1 MHKILTKFFYSIYEN
16 YFFTKI
22 IFFKKF
28 KSLFLSLNYFF
39 LYKIFNY
46 SYILWEKIFKINFW
60 INRKKKKNFTKK
72 IKTFTKKELV
82 NFRFLNN
89 FKFNKLINLIKNN
102 FIIFLFYN
110 NVNKTL
116 TGLFLNFIKTNLTFS
131 LFFKDLALYILDQ
144 YRRTFGEGYYYLRG
158 LFIIFFIDAAI
169 TDDEPLWEP
178 IEWSLV
184 QTWLLFIFIFAW
196 IAENLITS
204 RYGSYTGRDK
214 RVWLAWYKS
223 FWLID
228 LFYAISYGLAALFV
242 IIPFYFELTYSI
254 SFIFN
259 WWNWYTR
266 VFFFKFI
273 SIFTIIILIAHLLQ
287 LNIRWL
293 NWKKLIFF
301 ILLINF
307 FLVYL
312 LFTHFIMTFF
322 GYFTDPLWYQKTRF
336 VDYIQLSHEPLKW
349 GWGPAKRDH
358 FTYHKVTTVFWFK
371 NDGPFAGAFLTMH
384 IFFFITIFFLYI
396 YWVTLL
402 RRVYTTEEV
411 TYTFT
416 IFCISSLKQ
425 FYYFFFL
432 LYIFIFMSFIVCYWR
447 FPIEFLWLVNSSSW
461 FWNFFIILKDYFFF
475 IINIF

>member
-1 MHKILTKFFYSIYEN
+1 MHKFLSKFFYSFYQNYIY
-16 YFFTKI
+16 TKV
-22 IFFKKF
+22 IFFQKL
-28 KSLFLSLNYFF
+28 KSFFFSLNY
-39 LYKIFNY
+39 LYVYKIFNH
-46 SYILWEKIFKINFW
+46 SHVLWQKIFKINFW
-60 INRKKKKNFTKK
+60 VNRRKKLFSTKTIKNSTTDLSYF
-72 IKTFTKKELV
+72 F
-82 NFRFLNN
+82 NSRS
-89 FKFNKLINLIKNN
+89 FKFNRFIDLIKNN
-102 FIIFLFYN
+102 FLIFFFYN
-110 NVNKTL
+110 NVNKTFSNL
-116 TGLFLNFIKTNLTFS
+116 ILNFFKTNLVFS
-131 LFFKDLALYILDQ
+131 LIFKDFSIYVLNQ
-144 YRRTFGEGYYYLRG
+144 YKKTFGEGYYYLRG
-158 LFIIFFIDAAI
+158 LFIIFFIDASI

-214 RVWLAWYKS
+214 RVWLAWFKS
-223 FWLID
+223 FWLMN
-228 LFYAISYGLAALFV
+228 LYYALTYGLAALFV
-242 IIPFYFELTYSI
+242 IVPFYFELTYSV

-273 SIFTIIILIAHLLQ
+273 SIFTLVILVAHLLQ

-293 NWKKLIFF
+293 NWKKLILF
-301 ILLINF
+301 ILIINF
-307 FLVYL
+307 FIIYL

-349 GWGPAKRDH
+349 GWGPSKRDH

-371 NDGPFAGAFLTMH
+371 NDGPFAGAFLQMH
-384 IFFFITIFFLYI
+384 IFFFLNIFFLYI

-402 RRVYTTEEV
+402 RRVYTTEEI

-416 IFCISSLKQ
+416 VFCISSLKQ

-432 LYIFIFMSFIVCYWR
+432 LYLFIIMSFIVCYWR
-447 FPIEFLWLVNSSSW
+447 FPIEFLWLVNSNSW
-461 FWNFFIILKDYFFF
+461 FWNFIIILKDYFFF